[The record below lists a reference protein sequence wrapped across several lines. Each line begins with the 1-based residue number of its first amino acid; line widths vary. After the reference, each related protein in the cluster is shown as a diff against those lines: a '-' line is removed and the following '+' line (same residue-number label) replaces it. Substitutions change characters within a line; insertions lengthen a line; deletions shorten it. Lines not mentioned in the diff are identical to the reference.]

1 MKRLLALCC
10 LLVGAC
16 ATRTELIPVPY
27 RVADMPE
34 EHRLELTYVNT
45 LGSAVCLLP
54 EFWPNPAGKFGGAP
68 ETFFLIANERRFAAT
83 TYNAGYCVAR
93 KAGDCST
100 VVRPGAQVSVSV
112 SYEEFGLPESEA
124 QKPKTVEL
132 PLKVYRCPT

>member
-1 MKRLLALCC
+1 MRYLLSLSC
-10 LLVGAC
+10 LLIGAC
-16 ATRTELIPVPY
+16 ASSTDLIRVPY
-27 RVADMPE
+27 RVTDIPD

-45 LGSAVCLLP
+45 FKSTVCLLP

-68 ETFFLIANERRFAAT
+68 ETFFLIAKEQRFAAT

-112 SYEEFGLPESEA
+112 SYEEFGLPESDA
-124 QKPKTVEL
+124 QEPKTVEL
-132 PLKVYRCPT
+132 PLKVYRCPA